1 MIKIPMYQGN
11 MLLKC
16 CLVMHKVKVNGY
28 CDEETHESQCDRG
41 PTFQVT
47 NLNRNLTQFRP
58 SEIHCQPDP
67 TERNG
72 SLRHLTTRNV
82 F

>member
-1 MIKIPMYQGN
+1 MPFK
-11 MLLKC
+11 
-16 CLVMHKVKVNGY
+16 
-28 CDEETHESQCDRG
+28 CDRG

-47 NLNRNLTQFRP
+47 NLNRNHTQFRP

-72 SLRHLTTRNV
+72 SLRHVTTRNERTYQKCV
-82 F
+82 LIV